1 MVTVTLDT
9 NLFYDAAHDRE
20 GCSDFWK
27 VLDLARGS
35 EIAVCYTA
43 TTDFEVQDDDVM
55 RLITRLRMEG
65 ILHEDPN
72 AGTQRDYMPGGP
84 GLRPLNDGEI
94 DAYVEKVWPNAT
106 VLGFSYESKRQ
117 DVCHLVAHQRNG
129 RDIFLTRDGELLS
142 KRNLI
147 KKLLGITIV
156 SPPELLASLRE
167 GGAKIICG

>member
-27 VLDLARGS
+27 IVDLARRS
-35 EIAVCYTA
+35 EIALFYTA
-43 TTDFEVQDDDVM
+43 TTDFEVQDDSVM
-55 RLITRLRMEG
+55 RLVTRLRMEG
-65 ILHEDPN
+65 TLHEDPN

-84 GLRPLNDGEI
+84 GPHPLNDDEI

-106 VLGFSYESKRQ
+106 LLGLSYESKRQ
-117 DVCHLVAHQRNG
+117 DVCHLVAHQRND
-129 RDIFLTRDGELLS
+129 RDIFLTRDGELLG
-142 KRNLI
+142 KRHLI

-156 SPPELLASLRE
+156 SPQELLAPPRKESV
-167 GGAKIICG
+167 KII